1 MGGTGTTRAAIAS
14 RPWPRPQVAEPVSPW
29 RSLPPNSGRCH
40 GRAGKRLIKG
50 HAISEQVPLADS
62 YASPRSCLCH
72 FSRGRTQM
80 KRLFEFAAATSV
92 RSPAL
97 ATFGLLALAACSS
110 ERQMMEVDV
119 ADVPLAFRARLRRTP

>member
-1 MGGTGTTRAAIAS
+1 
-14 RPWPRPQVAEPVSPW
+14 
-29 RSLPPNSGRCH
+29 
-40 GRAGKRLIKG
+40 
-50 HAISEQVPLADS
+50 
-62 YASPRSCLCH
+62 
-72 FSRGRTQM
+72 M

-119 ADVPLAFRARLRRTP
+119 ADRSGFHHVRTQGGLLGETSEQ